1 MSDNRLERAIWQSMV
16 ASQSLPFISYARATS
31 GQVTWVF
38 VNVELD
44 ADERKFR
51 THVGCRPKLDE
62 VLCEV
67 CGKPVDVEG
76 ARTVE
81 ELYGDDIYRPGD
93 DIEVDL
99 TEDEMTE
106 RRRELQEMFDSGE
119 TNFTVD
125 GENGENG

>member
-1 MSDNRLERAIWQSMV
+1 MV
-16 ASQSLPFISYARATS
+16 ASQSLPFKSYARATS

-38 VNVELD
+38 VNTELD

-67 CGKPVDVEG
+67 CGKPVDAEG
-76 ARTVE
+76 ARSIE
-81 ELYGDDIYRPGD
+81 EMYGKDIYRPGD
-93 DIEVDL
+93 DIEVGL

-106 RRRELQEMFDSGE
+106 RRAEIAGMFESGQ
-119 TNFTVD
+119 TDFTVD
-125 GENGENG
+125 DENGDNG